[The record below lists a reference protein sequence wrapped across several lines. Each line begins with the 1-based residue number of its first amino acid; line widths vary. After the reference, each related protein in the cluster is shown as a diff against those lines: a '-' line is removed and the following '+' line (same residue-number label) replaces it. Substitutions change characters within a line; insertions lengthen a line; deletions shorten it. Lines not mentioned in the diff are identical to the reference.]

1 MGAAPAM
8 TQGVGVAARAALLE
22 LHALYANTID
32 EGHAEAW
39 AACFTADGVLRTSR
53 PLRVV
58 GREALA
64 AFAADWHLSSGGQ
77 PRHMTW
83 NHRFE
88 ASGAEVLGTCYAALL
103 RTAGARVEVD
113 FTAVYRDRFASTA
126 AGWLIRERFVTID
139 RPG

>member
-1 MGAAPAM
+1 M
-8 TQGVGVAARAALLE
+8 THEGVRIADRVALLE

-53 PLRVV
+53 PLRIE
-58 GREALA
+58 GHDALV
-64 AFAADWHLSSGGQ
+64 AFAADWHASNGGQ

-88 ASGAEVLGTCYAALL
+88 ADGAEVVGTCYAALL
-103 RTAGARVEVD
+103 RTAGAQVEVE
-113 FTAVYRDRFASTA
+113 FTAVYRDRFAA
-126 AGWLIRERFVTID
+126 AGAGWLIRERFVAID
-139 RPG
+139 RS